1 MSIRFL
7 HLTPQQ
13 IDQLCREE
21 KIVEVQLSVYDV
33 KEYTDVYGTR
43 IKEEQK
49 VSSYKA
55 RIKSFKDLI
64 QYDTNKNALFLT
76 EEQKDK
82 LI

>member
-1 MSIRFL
+1 LTIKFL

-33 KEYTDVYGTR
+33 KEYTDSYGTR

-49 VSSYKA
+49 LSSYKVKI
-55 RIKSFKDLI
+55 RSFNDLI
-64 QYDTNKNALFLT
+64 QYDNKDALFLT

-82 LI
+82 LS

>member
-1 MSIRFL
+1 MTIKFL

-13 IDQLCREE
+13 IVQLCREE

-33 KEYTDVYGTR
+33 KEYTDSYGTR

-49 VSSYKA
+49 LSSYK
-55 RIKSFKDLI
+55 IKIRSFNDLI
-64 QYDTNKNALFLT
+64 QYDNKDALFLT

-82 LI
+82 LS